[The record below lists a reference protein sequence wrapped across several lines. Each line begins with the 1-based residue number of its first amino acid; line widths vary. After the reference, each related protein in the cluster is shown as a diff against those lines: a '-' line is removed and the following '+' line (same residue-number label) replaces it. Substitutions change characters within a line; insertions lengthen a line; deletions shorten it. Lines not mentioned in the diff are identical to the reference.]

1 MENLTRDILK
11 ELTYQVNGA
20 AIEVHK
26 FLGPGLLESVYH
38 QCLCH
43 ELSLR
48 HINYKSQMMVPLIYK
63 GLKLE
68 TLLRYDIFVEDC
80 LVVEVKAQK
89 EILPVHEAQIL
100 TYMNILQVPKGVIY
114 NFFSYNL
121 YRDGQKT
128 FVNHHFEFL
137 D

>member
-11 ELTYQVNGA
+11 DLTYQVNGA
-20 AIEVHK
+20 AIEVHRI
-26 FLGPGLLESVYH
+26 LGPGLLESVYH
-38 QCLCH
+38 KCLCH

-48 HINYKSQMMVPLIYK
+48 YIKFKTQMYVHLIYK
-63 GLKLE
+63 GLDIDTE
-68 TLLRYDIFVEDC
+68 LRYDIFVEDC
-80 LVVEVKAQK
+80 LVVEIKAQK

-100 TYMNILQVPKGVIY
+100 TYMNILQAPKGIIY

-137 D
+137 E